1 MSDGNCLRLSGGKSA
16 FLWILAVVITLA
28 SVVYQRV
35 TGPTYPLWDKVQIAN
50 TEIKYELLRTHVTDA
65 DARMAIDIAGTDIKG
80 EFKWRRFKSHD
91 PWTTEELKREDDK
104 LIITIPK
111 QPPAGKVIYE
121 VTLFDNDG
129 KEYKLSS
136 EPVIIRFKG
145 RVPIYVIILHVFLIF
160 FALLLSTRAGFE
172 AILKGQQAYKLALWT
187 LAIMFIGGLIFGPLM
202 QKFAFNEFWT
212 GWPVGHDLTDTKTA
226 VAAVFWIIAIWRAN
240 KMGRGRA
247 WIILAALVTFII
259 FLIPHSVLGSE
270 LDYTRMEIPG

>member
-1 MSDGNCLRLSGGKSA
+1 MSDGNSKRLSGGKSA
-16 FLWILAVVITLA
+16 FLWVLAVVITLA

-35 TGPTYPLWDKVQIAN
+35 TGPTYPLRDKVQIAN
-50 TEIKYELLRTHVTDA
+50 TEIKYKLLRTHVTDA
-65 DARMAIDIAGTDIKG
+65 DARMEIDIAGMDIMG
-80 EFKWRRFKSHD
+80 EIKWRRFKSHD
-91 PWTTEELKREDDK
+91 PWTTEELRREDGK

-121 VTLFDNDG
+121 VTLQGSDG

-136 EPVIIRFKG
+136 EPMIIRFKG
-145 RVPIYVIILHVFLIF
+145 SVPIYVVIPHVFMIF

-172 AILKGQQAYKLALWT
+172 AVLKGRQAYKLALWT
-187 LAIMFIGGLIFGPLM
+187 LAIMFIGGLTFGPIM

-226 VAAVFWIIAIWRAN
+226 VAALFWIIAIWRSG
-240 KMGRGRA
+240 KMGRGRS
-247 WIILAALVTFII
+247 WIILAAIVTFII

-270 LDYTRMEIPG
+270 LDYTRME